1 MFNLRS
7 GGQGATSPSQPP
19 TIEAIRRRARHRL
32 IGASVL
38 VLAGVIGLPLLLDTQ
53 PRPIPVDIAI
63 DIPAKNALPPLAVPP
78 TPPAPAQPPA
88 VKVEGLD
95 ARETVVAA
103 ASNASPAIAAPVSP
117 TTPVAAAKPSVPVA
131 APSASPAASPP
142 PPSAPASKSA
152 PPASEPASA
161 ATAAAKSGA
170 TVNSDA
176 ARAQSLLDGQSAAPP
191 SARVVVQVGAFA
203 EQGRAQE
210 VRSRLER
217 AGLKTYTHVA
227 ETSEGKRI
235 RVRLGPFD
243 SRAEAEKAAAKV
255 KALGL
260 PAAILTL

>member
-63 DIPAKNALPPLAVPP
+63 DIPAKNALPPLAVPQ
-78 TPPAPAQPPA
+78 TPPASPAPTQPPA
-88 VKVEGLD
+88 VKVGGLD
-95 ARETVVAA
+95 QRETVVASA
-103 ASNASPAIAAPVSP
+103 PEAAPVSP
-117 TTPVAAAKPSVPVA
+117 TTPVAVAKPLA
-131 APSASPAASPP
+131 TATAPSAAPASSPP
-142 PPSAPASKSA
+142 PPSAPASKST
-152 PPASEPASA
+152 PPASEPTTA
-161 ATAAAKSGA
+161 ATAAAKSGV